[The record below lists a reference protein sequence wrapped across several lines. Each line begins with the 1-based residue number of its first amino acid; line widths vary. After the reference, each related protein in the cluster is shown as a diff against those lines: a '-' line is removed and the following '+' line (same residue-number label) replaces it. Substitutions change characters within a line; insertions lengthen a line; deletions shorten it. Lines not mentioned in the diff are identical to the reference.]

1 VEGWELLGRVRGE
14 DGQERDSGETE
25 NDGRV
30 SRVFPLLLM
39 CLVEILDILRVL
51 AAFGSITIAASQMSV
66 ADLRSGQRYARGDE
80 PNTSTAG

>member
-1 VEGWELLGRVRGE
+1 
-14 DGQERDSGETE
+14 
-25 NDGRV
+25 
-30 SRVFPLLLM
+30 M